1 MTGINKQLTTHNM
14 EIKVKEVKGM
24 LSDEGVPY
32 YRERYG
38 KPLLIKLWDGWNV
51 CSKDGEPSHLID
63 PNIKITI
70 TSPCTNN

>member
-1 MTGINKQLTTHNM
+1 M

-24 LSDEGVPY
+24 LSDEVVPY

-38 KPLLIKLWDGWNV
+38 KPLLIKLWDGWTV

>member
-1 MTGINKQLTTHNM
+1 
-14 EIKVKEVKGM
+14 M

-38 KPLLIKLWDGWNV
+38 KPLLIKLWDGWTV

-63 PNIKITI
+63 PKYKIEI
-70 TSPCTNN
+70 YGK